1 MLKLLKNTKQL
12 NINKKINLLSSL
24 YFSFTT
30 STTLIQKPCLSINH
44 QHKNYYSQKKNKYDS
59 DLFEYDDLIADFTN
73 TGTSELET
81 KLALSTELDF
91 IKSFYDLNDEMDSNI
106 KMISNAIENENMSL
120 LDKQQQIFGFYIYAL
135 QFEVMGIAKEQD
147 NYIKFVLG
155 FLTNKQNDIKSST
168 LLNYLNDIENGN
180 DDKTMGKFCFFAKKM
195 VDYLESLEKKQ
206 KESKDFM
213 FLIKNKFD
221 VKSLFAVLEALE
233 MGLDFAPYLKNKGL
247 FSVFELLFSFTTENG
262 EKLIVD
268 PINQLK
274 YLETLKFLKKD
285 KEVIQYLKKTQEKI
299 DQKWWHERYLQ
310 ELVTSKEN
318 KDKLMKDFEPE
329 FKKHL
334 TKYNNAQNSMIP
346 LLFFSSVFNKVLAEN
361 DKESFDFYFNEFSKM
376 FENHTEFKLTTEKKS
391 PENISVFETE
401 KEFFDYFNNNVT
413 ITLFDYLICITE
425 TIKSDPDNI
434 LVMKKFVTLLKK
446 YKSDDILSDSA
457 YKNLKL
463 LLEMNDCLDRLETD
477 KTETNIL
484 DTMVKVSDYLCNLKS
499 SELEPHSNHLLKRYF
514 ITNCMRLLKFETYN
528 KEIDALLVK
537 TLEFEEKL
545 TQ

>member
-1 MLKLLKNTKQL
+1 MLKLLKHSKQL
-12 NINKKINLLSSL
+12 NTNKRITILSSL
-24 YFSFTT
+24 YCGFTT
-30 STTLIQKPCLSINH
+30 CSTLLKKPCLSINH
-44 QHKNYYSQKKNKYDS
+44 QHKSYYSQKKNKYTS
-59 DLFEYDDLIADFTN
+59 DLFEYDDLIEDFTN
-73 TGTSELET
+73 TGSSELET

-91 IKSFYDLNDEMDSNI
+91 IKSFQGLNDEMDSNI
-106 KMISNAIENENMSL
+106 KMISNAFENENMSL

-206 KESKDFM
+206 KESRDFM

-221 VKSLFAVLEALE
+221 VKSLFSVLEALE
-233 MGLDFAPYLKNKGL
+233 MGYDFAPYLKNKGL
-247 FSVFELLFSFTTENG
+247 FLIFELLFSFTTENG

-318 KDKLMKDFEPE
+318 KEELMKNFELE

-334 TKYNNAQNSMIP
+334 EKYNNAQNSMIP
-346 LLFFSSVFNKVLAEN
+346 LLFFSSLFNKVLTEN
-361 DKESFDFYFNEFSKM
+361 DKERFDFYFNEFTKM
-376 FENHTEFKLTTEKKS
+376 FENHTEFKLTTEKKA
-391 PENISVFETE
+391 PENINVFETE

-413 ITLFDYLICITE
+413 ITLFDYLICISE
-425 TIKSDPDNI
+425 TIKSCPDNTSVI
-434 LVMKKFVTLLKK
+434 RKFVTLLQK
-446 YKSDDILSDSA
+446 YKSDDILSDNA
-457 YKNLKL
+457 YKNLEL
-463 LLEMNDCLDRLETD
+463 LLKMNDSLDKLETD
-477 KTETNIL
+477 NAETNIL
-484 DTMVKVSDYLCNLKS
+484 NTMVKVSDYS
-499 SELEPHSNHLLKRYF
+499 VSYTHLTLP
-514 ITNCMRLLKFETYN
+514 TN
-528 KEIDALLVK
+528 
-537 TLEFEEKL
+537 
-545 TQ
+545 

>member
-1 MLKLLKNTKQL
+1 MLKLLKHTKHLNT
-12 NINKKINLLSSL
+12 NKRINLLSSL
-24 YFSFTT
+24 YFNFTT
-30 STTLIQKPCLSINH
+30 PSTLIKKPCLSINH
-44 QHKNYYSQKKNKYDS
+44 QHKSYYSQKKNKYTS
-59 DLFEYDDLIADFTN
+59 DLFEYDDLIEDFTN

-91 IKSFYDLNDEMDSNI
+91 IKSFQGLNDEMDSNI
-106 KMISNAIENENMSL
+106 KMISNAFENENMSL
-120 LDKQQQIFGFYIYAL
+120 LDKQQQIFGLYIYAL

-147 NYIKFVLG
+147 SYIKFVLG

-168 LLNYLNDIENGN
+168 LLNYLSDIENGN

-206 KESKDFM
+206 KQSGDFM
-213 FLIKNKFD
+213 FLIKNKYD

-233 MGLDFAPYLKNKGL
+233 MGYDFALYLKNKGL
-247 FSVFELLFSFTTENG
+247 FLIFELLFSFTTKNG
-262 EKLIVD
+262 EKLVVD

-285 KEVIQYLKKTQEKI
+285 REVIQYLKKTQETI

-318 KDKLMKDFEPE
+318 KDESMKDFEPE

-334 TKYNNAQNSMIP
+334 EKYNNAQNSMIP
-346 LLFFSSVFNKVLAEN
+346 LLFFSSVFNKVLTEN
-361 DKESFDFYFNEFSKM
+361 DKESFDIYFNEFTKM
-376 FENHTEFKLTTEKKS
+376 LENHTEFKLTTEKKA

-401 KEFFDYFNNNVT
+401 KEFFDFFNNNVT
-413 ITLFDYLICITE
+413 ITLSDYLICISE
-425 TIKSDPDNI
+425 TIKSDPDNT
-434 LVMKKFVTLLKK
+434 LVIKKFVTLLKK
-446 YKSDDILSDSA
+446 YRSDDILSNSA
-457 YKNLKL
+457 YKNLEL
-463 LLEMNDCLDRLETD
+463 LLEMNDSLDKLETD
-477 KTETNIL
+477 NTETNIL

-499 SELEPHSNHLLKRYF
+499 SELEPYSNHLLKRYF
-514 ITNCMRLLKFETYN
+514 ITNCMKLLKFEPYN